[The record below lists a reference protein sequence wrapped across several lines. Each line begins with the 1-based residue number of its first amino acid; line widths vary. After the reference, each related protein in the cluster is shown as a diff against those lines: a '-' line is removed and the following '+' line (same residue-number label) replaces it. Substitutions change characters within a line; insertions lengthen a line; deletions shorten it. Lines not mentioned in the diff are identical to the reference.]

1 MVGIVAV
8 AATLATVSGPS
19 SPAQRCD
26 SHETPATIGGRAVCL
41 SPVAPCRARYQK
53 SYRKYGFRC
62 RDGSLEYDW
71 SALYR
76 PLHVPRLVAG
86 APCPASAPRRKVHP
100 AVSVNISRAFGPGPA
115 YPTLSVRSGHA
126 AVVMV
131 WPPTEPPY
139 LGWAGTKVL
148 WTVPLYTGAVL
159 VRGRQLDG
167 PNRVGFDLGPGWTNR
182 VLPEIRLVG
191 PEEGLHPAA
200 TFVRT
205 PGCYAYQVDTLR
217 SSYLIVFDAQLGYR

>member
-19 SPAQRCD
+19 NIAQRCAN
-26 SHETPATIGGRAVCL
+26 HGTPATIGGRIVCL
-41 SPVAPCRARYQK
+41 SPVAPCRARHQK
-53 SYRKYGFRC
+53 RYRKYGFRC
-62 RDGSLEYDW
+62 SDGSLEYDW
-71 SALYR
+71 SA
-76 PLHVPRLVAG
+76 
-86 APCPASAPRRKVHP
+86 S
-100 AVSVNISRAFGPGPA
+100 PA
-115 YPTLSVRSGHA
+115 YPTLSVRSDRA

-182 VLPEIRLVG
+182 VLPEIRLIG

-200 TFVRT
+200 TFTRT

-217 SSYLIVFDAQLGYR
+217 SSYRIVFDAQLGYR